1 MPWSLFSKKNNTRK
15 NVAPAANTRSL
26 WNRMSG
32 KTTAPRKNA
41 IAFAKTRRSGS
52 VAAREAV
59 IKAQGNVNAY
69 NSEARNVNKGKRN
82 VALSATKI
90 SNLSHRIAG
99 INKKT
104 LAASGPALSKEEK
117 AELEK
122 ELKNL
127 ITIDKDTVD
136 KLKKNT
142 EEMKSRFDDAT
153 KKIVN
158 DYVEEMKSKANSFKN
173 TDQQTLFSI
182 YETIKNV
189 LTGDMTVPSDK
200 KVLDRLKWVLPIIIV
215 VGPKL
220 RTIIKGLK
228 SKENSKEDYDR
239 LRQFLKNINGVKNM
253 SGGDFGN
260 IRNSTLSYIF
270 GDSFDYNKRNDIILI
285 LNCLTLGIPYLI
297 VGSVLTVIDILFT
310 IFTNLLF
317 GEIDQKVSSRADLED
332 AIINPT
338 YNPIHVPTTE
348 ESKKLQ
354 VYYKWRE
361 QNRERLNNLSKKVKD
376 SGSDELHR
384 KVYEIFGLMEKNQTT
399 LSTITNEQ
407 INRFVSTIESKIN
420 MLPQHT
426 LYSGSSYNR
435 VDRAFKQYVQ
445 PELDRIIDI
454 LKNPHSVKADQV
466 GAVVSSV
473 EEYTEKIRKHR
484 EKINKIRIEINKKIK
499 DERLRD
505 EITSRINIK
514 INNIFFILNENRN
527 VLDTNDINTSVENI
541 VRILEANPPL
551 DRESTPD
558 TEYRLTDIMTKL
570 RYSPKIKNNPN
581 PLQIDRTLGLDDDF
595 GPIDLFKRRNPGSL
609 ESII

>member
-1 MPWSLFSKKNNTRK
+1 M
-15 NVAPAANTRSL
+15 
-26 WNRMSG
+26 
-32 KTTAPRKNA
+32 
-41 IAFAKTRRSGS
+41 I
-52 VAAREAV
+52 
-59 IKAQGNVNAY
+59 
-69 NSEARNVNKGKRN
+69 
-82 VALSATKI
+82 KI

-122 ELKNL
+122 ELENL

-136 KLKKNT
+136 KLKKHT

-153 KKIVN
+153 NKIIEGEVKKIK
-158 DYVEEMKSKANSFKN
+158 DKALTYKSN
-173 TDQQTLFSI
+173 TDPATLNNIFQI
-182 YETIKNV
+182 LYNVCKN
-189 LTGDMTVPSDK
+189 GDMTIPSDK
-200 KVLDRLKWVLPIIIV
+200 KVLERLKWAIPICLQ
-215 VGPKL
+215 VGPKMAYL
-220 RTIIKGLK
+220 VKKG
-228 SKENSKEDYDR
+228 
-239 LRQFLKNINGVKNM
+239 
-253 SGGDFGN
+253 
-260 IRNSTLSYIF
+260 
-270 GDSFDYNKRNDIILI
+270 NK
-285 LNCLTLGIPYLI
+285 
-297 VGSVLTVIDILFT
+297 
-310 IFTNLLF
+310 
-317 GEIDQKVSSRADLED
+317 
-332 AIINPT
+332 
-338 YNPIHVPTTE
+338 HTE
-348 ESKKLQ
+348 ESYKRLGEFNELINGTNTDNVIPTSGGAIYENFGVSKTVGAIGTGLMFTAFVYFFPAGIVVFVLLAPTLLITTIFDLLIMYIRDNFYERKEKKSIVSNGKNRGTPMSITPYIPTTSKQSNDLK

-361 QNRERLNNLSKKVKD
+361 ENRERLNNLNKKVKD

-384 KVYEIFGLMEKNQTT
+384 KVYEIFGLMEQNQTT

-426 LYSGSSYNR
+426 RYSGSSYNR
-435 VDRAFKQYVQ
+435 VDRAFKQDVE
-445 PELDRIIDI
+445 PELNKIIDI

-466 GAVVSSV
+466 GAVLSSV

-527 VLDTNDINTSVENI
+527 VLDTNDINASVENI

-551 DRESTPD
+551 DRESTSD

-581 PLQIDRTLGLDDDF
+581 PLQIDRALGLDDDF